1 MTLEE
6 HTLREMLASPH
17 NQKVGNSLL
26 SSISAGK
33 TVTIKMENGTVFV
46 LETPLQAMIV
56 LQEYFGWTSA
66 T

>member
-6 HTLREMLASPH
+6 HTLRELLASPH
-17 NQKVGNSLL
+17 KQKVCNSLL
-26 SSISAGK
+26 SSISTGK
-33 TVTIKMENGTVFV
+33 AVTIKMENGTVFV